1 MWCELC
7 KVHKKVKKKY
17 KVWKNK
23 MTSQIKSGIR
33 FFLDKYVKL
42 FLKFLF

>member
-1 MWCELC
+1 
-7 KVHKKVKKKY
+7 
-17 KVWKNK
+17 

-42 FLKFLF
+42 FKNFSFRQVRNVLKIPILH